1 MVFRRVSLAA
11 GSPPFTFLSLGFGHI
26 QGTCDAGGVPKIR
39 YVSDVNSVNLV
50 DWVSNFGGTTSLT
63 TTNGLSSGGF
73 FEEPHSTIV
82 PQSVTWQAAY
92 SDGVLDHVATAWTT
106 GQDIGTTSCI
116 FIGQGVTTG

>member
-1 MVFRRVSLAA
+1 MS
-11 GSPPFTFLSLGFGHI
+11 
-26 QGTCDAGGVPKIR
+26 
-39 YVSDVNSVNLV
+39 
-50 DWVSNFGGTTSLT
+50 
-63 TTNGLSSGGF
+63 TTNGLANGGF
-73 FEEPHSTIV
+73 FEEPHSTTV

>member
-1 MVFRRVSLAA
+1 MGRAGLPEDDAA
-11 GSPPFTFLSLGFGHI
+11 EPA
-26 QGTCDAGGVPKIR
+26 GTSADDPIP
-39 YVSDVNSVNLV
+39 D
-50 DWVSNFGGTTSLT
+50 
-63 TTNGLSSGGF
+63 GGF
-73 FEEPHSTIV
+73 YEEPHSTAT